1 MFFTHSNSL
10 AAIQKQKSNSLSI
23 RSCILISSSSVVA
36 VVVKKIANCISKKMQ
51 QLLVFEAGCGNFH
64 LKKLRNPGIIFL
76 KKLLHLVIENC
87 ILTYWTR
94 SHMSHEI
101 IFFKFYLCKIQVN
114 HIQSAASEIQSKMN
128 FYKAHF
134 INDWLQSCYKISSLR
149 NIFLRRCIFKINPSW
164 SRERECFVRIES
176 TVIWRY

>member
-1 MFFTHSNSL
+1 M
-10 AAIQKQKSNSLSI
+10 
-23 RSCILISSSSVVA
+23 
-36 VVVKKIANCISKKMQ
+36 
-51 QLLVFEAGCGNFH
+51 
-64 LKKLRNPGIIFL
+64 
-76 KKLLHLVIENC
+76 IENC

-101 IFFKFYLCKIQVN
+101 IFLKFYLCKIQVN
-114 HIQSAASEIQSKMN
+114 HIQSAAFEIQSKMN

-164 SRERECFVRIES
+164 SREREFCTNWVDCNMKILSFIVTKIPVLPYKNYNKFRINF
-176 TVIWRY
+176 RKQLLKKFKA